1 MLSGTGDIP
10 DFLIH
15 RNRHRELD
23 NMGRQRNVSQM
34 KEQDKTI
41 ARDLSKKDISDM
53 PNREFKVQTINILT
67 GLEKRVKDI
76 SNTLNR

>member
-1 MLSGTGDIP
+1 
-10 DFLIH
+10 
-15 RNRHRELD
+15 
-23 NMGRQRNVSQM
+23 M